1 MSKKEP
7 ELNNIF
13 DLKPRLTFGM
23 ELAASFAL
31 TYYVMMFLYYVLA
44 AVFYRYSID
53 FYYLGKQSVYQN
65 KYIDILVLGA
75 GLLLSSILVL
85 SLILILCKKTYWKAV
100 FVITSLILIVY
111 QLFTTSFHP
120 WLKYAIEVLMVLVIT
135 PIRIKKIRKV
145 VVNADNDHDTDND
158 DDDDSDTD
166 NDQIVDES
174 SCPEVTCPESSNQSN
189 DDDSDTDND
198 KDHDNEKS

>member
-1 MSKKEP
+1 MSKKET
-7 ELNNIF
+7 ELNDIF

-31 TYYVMMFLYYVLA
+31 TYYALMFLYYVLA

-53 FYYLGKQSVYQN
+53 FYYLGRQSVYQN

-75 GLLLSSILVL
+75 GLLLSTILVL

-120 WLKYAIEVLMVLVIT
+120 WMKYAIEVLMVLVIT
-135 PIRIKKIRKV
+135 PIRIKKIRKIRIE
-145 VVNADNDHDTDND
+145 NNDTNNDTDHDN
-158 DDDDSDTD
+158 DTD
-166 NDQIVDES
+166 NDQNSDHDTGIELKDES
-174 SCPEVTCPESSNQSN
+174 ENTTEETKETET
-189 DDDSDTDND
+189 DDKQTSED
-198 KDHDNEKS
+198 EKS

>member
-1 MSKKEP
+1 MSKKET
-7 ELNNIF
+7 ELNDIF

-31 TYYVMMFLYYVLA
+31 TYYVLMFLYYVLA

-53 FYYLGKQSVYQN
+53 FYYLGRQSVYQN

-75 GLLLSSILVL
+75 GLLLSTILVL

-120 WLKYAIEVLMVLVIT
+120 WMKYAIEVLMVLVIT
-135 PIRIKKIRKV
+135 PIRIKKIRKTRIE
-145 VVNADNDHDTDND
+145 NNDTNNDTDHDN
-158 DDDDSDTD
+158 DTD
-166 NDQIVDES
+166 NDQNSDHDTGIELKDES
-174 SCPEVTCPESSNQSN
+174 ENTTEETKETET
-189 DDDSDTDND
+189 DDKQTSED
-198 KDHDNEKS
+198 EKS